1 VKGQIERVLAAL
13 EKVGVRYLVV
23 GGVALVLHG
32 YLRTTIDLD
41 LVLQLDPD
49 NLEKALTA
57 FSDLGFVPQAPVPL
71 RSFADSE
78 TRETWVR
85 EMNMMVFSLWHP
97 DHRGFAVDLFLQ
109 EPFDFDAA
117 YHRALKVQLQ
127 GVEATVLSRED
138 LVEMKRATGRPR
150 DLEDI
155 EILSKGPA

>member
-1 VKGQIERVLAAL
+1 MKGQIERVLAAL